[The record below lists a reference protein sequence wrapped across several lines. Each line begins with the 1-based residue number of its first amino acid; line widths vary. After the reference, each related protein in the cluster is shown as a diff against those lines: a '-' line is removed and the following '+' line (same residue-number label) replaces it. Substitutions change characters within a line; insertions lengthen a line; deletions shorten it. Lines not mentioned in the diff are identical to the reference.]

1 MSLHSRGEVDIG
13 NSILI
18 EFLNWYRSRVDVR
31 ISLDLFRK
39 RGGNITLGIQKS
51 RAAFSKR
58 AGPLWSVSC
67 PLLPTCGS
75 RSRYGTVHPDQVIMG
90 GRVNGEVEA
99 RNAIMI
105 AEWTQDVKRLQPR
118 KTDF

>member
-58 AGPLWSVSC
+58 AGPLWSVRC
-67 PLLPTCGS
+67 PLLQCYPHVDPDRDMGQCIQI
-75 RSRYGTVHPDQVIMG
+75 RSLWEAESMG
-90 GRVNGEVEA
+90 
-99 RNAIMI
+99 
-105 AEWTQDVKRLQPR
+105 K
-118 KTDF
+118 